1 MYISWSLTKH
11 CRFLGFVG
19 KSEVGTD
26 IAKCCFAFPSSK
38 FRETWREFIV
48 RLFRSCWAF
57 EKPMLY
63 SFFLTEIWVSVH
75 FLQESLQVWL
85 VFRRLLVGRIL
96 KISAA
101 HPNNLDLNNSLP
113 FRLWDASCR
122 SNSPQMPSPKL
133 RLLQNLAARSRGGV
147 RRVEFSKNK

>member
-75 FLQESLQVWL
+75 FLQESL
-85 VFRRLLVGRIL
+85 
-96 KISAA
+96 
-101 HPNNLDLNNSLP
+101 
-113 FRLWDASCR
+113 
-122 SNSPQMPSPKL
+122 
-133 RLLQNLAARSRGGV
+133 
-147 RRVEFSKNK
+147 